1 MQSKTCSKGGR
12 PCRYTLIVAGLILLT
27 GLAPALAADS
37 PNIIIILVDD
47 MGYGDLGCFG
57 NPTIRTPSLDR
68 MASEGQKWTS
78 FYAGAIVC
86 TPSRAALITGR
97 HAIRSGLV
105 SDRTWVLP
113 ANAAAGLADE
123 EVTLAEV
130 LRSRGYATGYLGK
143 WHLGHLAR
151 YLPTRRGFDYYYG
164 TPYSNDEKIAD
175 QWRHEFAGKRSWEV
189 SLFYNPRSEYW
200 DIPLMRMKKSWN
212 ARWIRQD
219 SRRAIPR
226 KPFALSGATR
236 RDLSSSI

>member
-1 MQSKTCSKGGR
+1 MLGYRGL
-12 PCRYTLIVAGLILLT
+12 LIVAGLILLT

-113 ANAAAGLADE
+113 HNAAAGLPDE
-123 EVTLAEV
+123 EITVSEV
-130 LRSRGYATGYLGK
+130 LRSQGYATGYLGK
-143 WHLGHLAR
+143 WHLGHLPR

-164 TPYSNDEKIAD
+164 TPYSNDEKVSD
-175 QWRHEFAGKRSWEV
+175 EWRHAFVGKRGWEV
-189 SLFYNPRSEYW
+189 SLFYDSRSEYW
-200 DIPLMRMKKSWN
+200 DIPLIRN
-212 ARWIRQD
+212 EETLERRWIRP
-219 SRRAIPR
+219 S
-226 KPFALSGATR
+226 
-236 RDLSSSI
+236 